1 MIKVIHYIPSLDRTW
16 GGTAFYMQLLS
27 KELGLLTELHIA
39 SHGSDNELPMDNG
52 IVHRLPS
59 WKSPLSLKH
68 SWQELLSEV
77 HPDIVHINCCW
88 TPSCAMLQRWAQS
101 SGYKVVLTPHGMLE
115 PWIMQRHYWTRKFPA
130 LLLYQKS
137 AVVRAEHLH
146 ATAESEKDNLLA
158 LGYNNKISVIAN
170 GVDVDSIEIK
180 TSWKRNKEILF
191 LSRVHV
197 KKGINFL
204 IDAVAEL
211 KSELHGY
218 TVRIA
223 GEGEETYINELKRR
237 ASDLGIADI
246 IRFEGGVYGD
256 RKWELF
262 RQADLFVLPTH
273 SENFGIVVAEALA
286 SGTPVVTTKGTPWGD
301 LHDYDCG
308 WWTAVGTEP
317 TVAALRSFLELSEE
331 ELEKKGHN
339 GRRLVEEKYSE
350 RKVAEEFVEMYNNI
364 LGNGKS

>member
-1 MIKVIHYIPSLDRTW
+1 
-16 GGTAFYMQLLS
+16 
-27 KELGLLTELHIA
+27 
-39 SHGSDNELPMDNG
+39 
-52 IVHRLPS
+52 
-59 WKSPLSLKH
+59 
-68 SWQELLSEV
+68 
-77 HPDIVHINCCW
+77 
-88 TPSCAMLQRWAQS
+88 MLQRWAQS
-101 SGYKVVLTPHGMLE
+101 CGHKVVLTPHGMLE

-137 AVVRAEHLH
+137 AVVRAERLH
-146 ATAESEKDNLLA
+146 ATAESEKENLLA

-170 GVDVDSIEIK
+170 GVDVDSIEMK

-204 IDAVAEL
+204 IEAVAEL

-223 GEGEETYINELKRR
+223 GEGEESYINELKRR

-262 RQADLFVLPTH
+262 RRADLFVLPTH

-286 SGTPVVTTKGTPWGD
+286 SGTPVVTTEGTPWSD
-301 LHDYDCG
+301 LHDYGCG

-317 TVAALRSFLELSEE
+317 MVAALRSFLGLSEE
-331 ELEKKGHN
+331 ELEAKGRN

-350 RKVAEEFVEMYNNI
+350 RKVAEEFVEMYNNM
-364 LGNGKS
+364 LDNGKS

>member
-1 MIKVIHYIPSLDRTW
+1 M
-16 GGTAFYMQLLS
+16 
-27 KELGLLTELHIA
+27 
-39 SHGSDNELPMDNG
+39 
-52 IVHRLPS
+52 
-59 WKSPLSLKH
+59 
-68 SWQELLSEV
+68 
-77 HPDIVHINCCW
+77 
-88 TPSCAMLQRWAQS
+88 
-101 SGYKVVLTPHGMLE
+101 
-115 PWIMQRHYWTRKFPA
+115 
-130 LLLYQKS
+130 
-137 AVVRAEHLH
+137 
-146 ATAESEKDNLLA
+146 
-158 LGYNNKISVIAN
+158 
-170 GVDVDSIEIK
+170 
-180 TSWKRNKEILF
+180 
-191 LSRVHV
+191 
-197 KKGINFL
+197 
-204 IDAVAEL
+204 
-211 KSELHGY
+211 
-218 TVRIA
+218 RIA

-286 SGTPVVTTKGTPWGD
+286 SGTPVVTTEGTPWGD